1 MSLDSVARFA
11 GWPRFRC
18 SHWRRRRTSGSR
30 AYRKTG
36 MMSGYF
42 VVIVIL
48 PSGPGEVR
56 REPLRLLVPLV
67 RGLADRGIRMDVEQE
82 SALALKFRESGQEAV
97 VGHEE
102 VLDGP
107 RTAASEDLLETLPAF
122 RQARSGLFPQG
133 LRIGREQVPRGR
145 ERTRIRPTVSL
156 RRRSARGH
164 GATE

>member
-1 MSLDSVARFA
+1 
-11 GWPRFRC
+11 
-18 SHWRRRRTSGSR
+18 
-30 AYRKTG
+30 
-36 MMSGYF
+36 
-42 VVIVIL
+42 
-48 PSGPGEVR
+48 
-56 REPLRLLVPLV
+56 
-67 RGLADRGIRMDVEQE
+67 MDVEQE

-133 LRIGREQVPRGR
+133 LRIGREQVPRGC
-145 ERTRIRPTVSL
+145 ERTRVRPTVSL

-164 GATE
+164 GATEWFAG